1 MQAGEDKLAVGCREA
16 AGEIDR
22 LLGCLSVDKRLED
35 LGLRVVCRPGPGG
48 VVDVYAMASPVA
60 ETVLSLPRGLRSSV
74 TSAGIH
80 VARVGRGRLTPFLG
94 MCSVIARYRLRP
106 RQGYVVV
113 KPQGERLFLYGRDVL
128 PESIASYRPMP
139 PGRCRRY
146 PVLVLN
152 ERMEPLGW
160 GRPRRRHDR
169 IYIENVI
176 DAGWY
181 LRSGV

>member
-1 MQAGEDKLAVGCREA
+1 MQTGEDELVECREA
-16 AGEIDR
+16 TGEIDK
-22 LLGCLSVDKRLED
+22 LLECLGVNKRLED
-35 LGLRVVCRPGPGG
+35 LGLQVICRQGPGD
-48 VVDVYAMASPVA
+48 VLDVYAMASPVA
-60 ETVLSLPRGLRSSV
+60 EAVLSLPRGLRSSI
-74 TSAGIH
+74 TSVGIH
-80 VARVGRGRLTPFLG
+80 VARARRGRLTPFLG

-128 PESIASYRPMP
+128 PESIVSYRPMP
-139 PGRCRRY
+139 PGRCGTY

-152 ERMEPLGW
+152 EWMEPLGW

-169 IYIENVI
+169 IYIENII